1 MEWLNYHHLQYFWV
15 VAREGSIVKACER
28 LRLAPP
34 TISGQ
39 IRMLEEALGVK
50 LFTRSG
56 RKLVMTDIGRVV
68 YRYAEEIFTIG
79 QELQET
85 LGGRSVSRPLRFE
98 VGIADVVPKLVT
110 RKLLEPCT
118 KLPQQVQ
125 LICREDKPHRLLAE
139 LAIHELDIVIS
150 DTPVDPGIKIRAYNH
165 LLIECGVIMFGTP
178 SLAKKYR
185 DGFPRSL
192 NEAPFL
198 LPTVG
203 TALRRSLDEW
213 FQNRHIVPKVVG
225 EFVDSALLKVFGQ
238 SGAGLFAAPEVIR
251 KEVQRGYG
259 VQQVGPVRGIRERFY
274 AISVERKL
282 VHPAVV
288 AISTSARKKL
298 PH

>member
-1 MEWLNYHHLQYFWV
+1 MEWLNYHHLLYFWV
-15 VAREGSIVKACER
+15 VAKEGSIVKACER

-56 RKLVMTDIGRVV
+56 RKLVMTDVGRVV

-79 QELQET
+79 QELLDT

-98 VGIADVVPKLVT
+98 VGIADVVPKLVA

-150 DTPVDPGIKIRAYNH
+150 DAPVDPGIKIRAYNH
-165 LLIECGVIMFGTP
+165 LLVECGVLIFGTP

-185 DGFPRSL
+185 NGFPGSL

-198 LPTVG
+198 LPTEG

-213 FQNRHIVPKVVG
+213 FQKRHIVPKVVG

-298 PH
+298 LH